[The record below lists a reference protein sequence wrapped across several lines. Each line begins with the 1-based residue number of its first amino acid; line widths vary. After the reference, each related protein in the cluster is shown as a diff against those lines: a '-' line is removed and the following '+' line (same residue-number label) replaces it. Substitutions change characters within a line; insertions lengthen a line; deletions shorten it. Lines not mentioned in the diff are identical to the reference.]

1 MRTKICKVASDLNIG
16 VATAVEFLRKHNIE
30 VNEGPNARI
39 DQNAVDLLFREFCND
54 QTLPPRAKRNSAV
67 PSVYCPQKNETRHF
81 TRLKIMEEQNLHNS
95 NSGIDINTEPTYV
108 ANNAVSC
115 SNSSP
120 EIATK
125 EKIIREFDLLSELHR
140 KAIDSVSSAKVK
152 HKALSC
158 IQKSFLNE
166 LKNVLIQIQTN
177 INELRKEIVWDH
189 LVVGFF
195 GETNAGKSTTIET
208 LRLKYG
214 IGNRNWV
221 HGAIVGDGQADFT
234 KDASEYELNLN
245 GKHVTLIDIPGIE
258 GDESKYADIIKK
270 ALRRAHYV
278 FYVHCKRQQPDE
290 KIAYRIKKYL
300 ADWTQVYSIMNISG
314 RPGSY
319 DEPEERVTLL
329 TSEVLNQNAII
340 QDAFRKTLGNLYH
353 SNIPLQALIALAS
366 CSDFP
371 ENQSLN
377 SDSLKLKRYFGNT
390 DSAYQFSN
398 MGALVR
404 VLEQSTAAFEKII
417 ANSQM
422 QKLQALKIK
431 SRKKLV
437 EFETRTTNQLD
448 ELLQRLESLRSD
460 IKSEFNS
467 TKPRVKRDLDSIVDS
482 QFSILLNSCYRIID
496 ENKDS
501 AIVKS
506 KIKEKVGGLPK
517 RLDSALNYKMNDVV
531 DKIQAYLIKRFSE
544 FKGVDIEVPNLGFN
558 FRISTDVDIESVVE
572 NLDVSLGDVL
582 DVTGNTVGFAAAGAA
597 IGSFVPGVGTIVG
610 AAVGGGIG
618 LIAGIGKKATF
629 GDGGKAKAKQ
639 AIKDEITVCKSETKE
654 QLKGVKFDICRELE
668 KMESMLIKK
677 VQTEIDNIESLQEE
691 RLQLYNLLRK

>member
-1 MRTKICKVASDLNIG
+1 
-16 VATAVEFLRKHNIE
+16 
-30 VNEGPNARI
+30 
-39 DQNAVDLLFREFCND
+39 
-54 QTLPPRAKRNSAV
+54 
-67 PSVYCPQKNETRHF
+67 
-81 TRLKIMEEQNLHNS
+81 MEEQNLHNP

-258 GDESKYADIIKK
+258 GDESKYAAIIKK
-270 ALRRAHYV
+270 ALRRAHYI
-278 FYVHCKRQQPDE
+278 FYVHCKRQKPDE
-290 KIAYRIKKYL
+290 KIASRIKEYL
-300 ADWTQVYSIMNISG
+300 ADWTQVYSIMNVSG
-314 RPGSY
+314 RPGNY
-319 DEPEERVTLL
+319 DEPEERETLL
-329 TSEVLNQNAII
+329 TPQVEMQNIVI
-340 QDAFRKTLGNLYH
+340 HEAFRQTLGNLYQ

-377 SDSLKLKRYFGNT
+377 SDSLKLKKYFGNAET
-390 DSAYQFSN
+390 AYNFSN
-398 MGALVR
+398 MGALVK
-404 VLEQSTAAFEKII
+404 VLEHSCETFEEII

-422 QKLQALKIK
+422 QKLQAIKIK
-431 SRKKLV
+431 SRKKLT
-437 EFETRTTNQLD
+437 EFETRTANQLND
-448 ELLQRLESLRSD
+448 LTQRLESLRSD
-460 IKSEFNS
+460 IKSEFTS
-467 TKPRVKRDLDSIVDS
+467 TKSRVKRGLDSIVDN
-482 QFSILLNSCYRIID
+482 QFSNLLSSCNSIID
-496 ENKDS
+496 KSDDS

-506 KIKEKVGGLPK
+506 QVLYKVGKLPQY
-517 RLDSALNYKMNDVV
+517 LDSALNDKMNDIVE
-531 DKIQAYLIKRFSE
+531 KLCAYLVKRFTE
-544 FKGVDIEVPNLGFN
+544 FKDVDIVVPNLDFN
-558 FRISTDVDIESVVE
+558 LRISTDVDIESVVE
-572 NLDVSLGDVL
+572 NLDVTFEDVL
-582 DVTGNTVGFAAAGAA
+582 DVVGSAAKGAVA
-597 IGSFVPGVGTIVG
+597 LAVIGSFVPVIGTIGG
-610 AAVGGGIG
+610 AAIGAGLGLIVGIG
-618 LIAGIGKKATF
+618 NKAA

-639 AIKDEITVCKSETKE
+639 SIKDEITVCKSETKE

>member
-258 GDESKYADIIKK
+258 GDESKYAAIIKK
-270 ALRRAHYV
+270 ALRRAHYI
-278 FYVHCKRQQPDE
+278 FYVHCKRQKPDE
-290 KIAYRIKKYL
+290 KIASRIKEYL
-300 ADWTQVYSIMNISG
+300 ADWTQVYSIMNVSG
-314 RPGSY
+314 RPGNY
-319 DEPEERVTLL
+319 DEPEERETLL
-329 TSEVLNQNAII
+329 TSQVEMQNIVI
-340 QDAFRKTLGNLYH
+340 QEAFRQTLGNLYQ

-377 SDSLKLKRYFGNT
+377 SDSLKLKKYFGNAET
-390 DSAYQFSN
+390 AYNFSN
-398 MGALVR
+398 MGALVK
-404 VLEQSTAAFEKII
+404 VLEHSCETFEEII

-422 QKLQALKIK
+422 QKLQAIKIK
-431 SRKKLV
+431 SRKKLT
-437 EFETRTTNQLD
+437 EFETRTANQLND
-448 ELLQRLESLRSD
+448 LTQRLESLRSD
-460 IKSEFNS
+460 IKSEFTS
-467 TKPRVKRDLDSIVDS
+467 TKSRVKRGLDSIVDN
-482 QFSILLNSCYRIID
+482 QFSNLLSSCNSIID
-496 ENKDS
+496 KSDDS

-506 KIKEKVGGLPK
+506 QVLYKVGKLPQY
-517 RLDSALNYKMNDVV
+517 LDSALNDKMNDIVE
-531 DKIQAYLIKRFSE
+531 KLCAYLVKRFTE
-544 FKGVDIEVPNLGFN
+544 FKDVDIVVPNLDFN
-558 FRISTDVDIESVVE
+558 LRISTDVDIESVVE
-572 NLDVSLGDVL
+572 NLDVTFEDVL
-582 DVTGNTVGFAAAGAA
+582 DVVGSAAGGAVA
-597 IGSFVPGVGTIVG
+597 LAGIGSFVPVIGTIGG
-610 AAVGGGIG
+610 AAIGAGLGLIVGIG
-618 LIAGIGKKATF
+618 NKAA

-639 AIKDEITVCKSETKE
+639 SIKDEITVCKSETKE